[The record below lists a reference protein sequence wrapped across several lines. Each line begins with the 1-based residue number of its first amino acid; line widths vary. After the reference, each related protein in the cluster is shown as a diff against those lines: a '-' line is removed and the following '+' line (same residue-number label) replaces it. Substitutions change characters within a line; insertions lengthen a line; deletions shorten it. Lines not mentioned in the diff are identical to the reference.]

1 MRTKMIKNE
10 TTKKEA
16 AKDFGHG
23 GDIYRNQVQYDFSVN
38 VNLLGT
44 PQAVIEAV
52 RQNLTRLDVYPD
64 GECMALCEALAKKHK
79 KRAEQVLC
87 GNGASELLMMLV
99 QAYRPGKVLLP
110 VPTFSEYERALS
122 ACGCQIL
129 YYNRDIHA
137 DKRGRRDLKKDE
149 GETEKEHPDFSL
161 TEDILSHITEELDM
175 FILCEPLNPVGILDD
190 VALLSKIAAK
200 CRRSHCLL
208 ILDACFLPFTGRD
221 KEVQEAVGEENVVW
235 VRAFTKLYA
244 MPGLRLG
251 YLLCESEAEKRKIQ
265 KVQPAWSVSLLAQ
278 EAGLAALA
286 QDAYVSD
293 SYKILQQEREF
304 LREGLEEM
312 GFYVFPSC
320 ANFLLFCGDAKRR
333 LYNQLLEQGI
343 LIRDCSNYRGLAA
356 GYWRVAVKNH
366 TENEILLA
374 AIRRVTH

>member
-1 MRTKMIKNE
+1 MCTKKIKDE
-10 TTKKEA
+10 MAKKEA

-23 GDIYRNQVQYDFSVN
+23 GDIYRNHVQYDFSVN

-64 GECMALCEALAKKHK
+64 GECIALCEALAKKHG

-99 QAYRPGKVLLP
+99 QAYRPEKVLLP
-110 VPTFSEYERALS
+110 IPAFSEYERALS
-122 ACGCQIL
+122 VCGCQIL
-129 YYNRDIHA
+129 YYNRDIRA
-137 DKRGRRDLKKDE
+137 DKRGF
-149 GETEKEHPDFSL
+149 PDFSL

-175 FILCEPLNPVGILDD
+175 LILCEPLNPVGILDD
-190 VALLSKIAAK
+190 VALLSKIAAQ

-208 ILDACFLPFTGRD
+208 VLDACFLPFTGRD
-221 KEVQEAVGEENVVW
+221 KEVQKAVGEENVVW

-251 YLLCESEAEKRKIQ
+251 YLLCESEAQKRKIG
-265 KVQPAWSVSLLAQ
+265 KVQPAWSVSLPAQ

-286 QDAYVSD
+286 QDAYVND

-320 ANFLLFCGDAKRR
+320 ANFLLFCGDAKQR
-333 LYNQLLEQGI
+333 LYNQLLEKGI
-343 LIRDCSNYRGLAA
+343 LIRDCRNYRGLAA

-366 TENEILLA
+366 AENEILLA
-374 AIRRVTH
+374 AIRQVTHG